1 MFNSNFFA
9 TRRFSLM
16 KRDQDLSDRVGKLM
30 LLAYIVLFFLFLVLP
45 LGALIVKSMQNSD
58 GEYIGL
64 HNFYIYLNEPALFQS
79 FFNSLFIA
87 VVSTI
92 ITVTLAFAFAYAL
105 THSRMPFKGFFRLIA
120 LIPLLS
126 PSILAAIALVYWF
139 GNQGVLKALLFGY
152 SIYGPIGIIMASVYW
167 TFPHALMILSTS
179 LSLSDAR
186 LYEAADV
193 LHTSKLRAFLTIT
206 IPGARYGIIST
217 TFVIFTQ
224 VFTDFGVPKVIGGN
238 YNVLATDIYK
248 EVVGMQNF
256 QMGAVIS
263 LVLLLPAVLAFFVDQ
278 YSRKRQV
285 ALLSSRS
292 VVFEPKKYQSL
303 DMAMLAFCSFI
314 TLIILMMIGMAQFG
328 ALVKFWPYNLTLTLK
343 HYSFEAAG
351 LGWESFFN
359 SIRLAFYTALFG
371 TIIIFVGSYIVEKL
385 RTQEQLRGILQFFA
399 LLPMAVPGLVLG
411 LAYIFYFNAANNP
424 LNFIYATMA
433 IMVINTVVHF
443 YTVSHLTAVTALKQ
457 MDKEFEAVSLSL
469 KVPVFKM
476 FWRVTLP
483 VCLPTILDISIY
495 LFVNAMTTVS
505 GVIFLYSYN
514 TTLASVSSIHLDEQG
529 NVAGAAAMAM
539 LIVYVSVFVR
549 VLHSIITRGVLWKTQ
564 AWRNRTNN
572 TIT

>member
-1 MFNSNFFA
+1 MVEKANQPKLLRHLDIRN
-9 TRRFSLM
+9 
-16 KRDQDLSDRVGKLM
+16 KNLSDRVGLFM
-30 LLAYIVLFFLFLVLP
+30 VVAYILIFFLFLILP
-45 LGALIVKSMQNSD
+45 LGALIIKSVQNSD
-58 GEYIGL
+58 GEFIGL
-64 HNFYIYLNEPALFQS
+64 QNFFLYLREPALFQS

-87 VVSTI
+87 IFSTV
-92 ITVTLAFAFAYAL
+92 ITVILAFGFAFAL
-105 THSRMPFKGFFRLIA
+105 THTRMPFKSLFRLVA

-139 GNQGVLKALLFGY
+139 GNQGVLKEILLGH

-167 TFPHALMILSTS
+167 TFPHALMILVTS

-193 LHTSKLRAFLTIT
+193 LQTTKLRSFLTIT

-217 TFVIFTQ
+217 TFVVFTQ

-278 YSRKRQV
+278 YSRKRQI

-292 VVFEPKKYQSL
+292 VVFAPKKNFAL
-303 DMAMLAFCSFI
+303 DVSMLVYCSII
-314 TLIILMMIGMAQFG
+314 TIIILMMIGMAQFG
-328 ALVKFWPYNLTLTLK
+328 ALVKFWPYNLSLTLNN
-343 HYSFEAAG
+343 YNFEVAG
-351 LGWESFFN
+351 LGWESFYN
-359 SIRLAFYTALFG
+359 SVRMALYTAIFG
-371 TIIIFVGSYIVEKL
+371 TIIIFVGSYVVEKL
-385 RTQEQLRGILQFFA
+385 RTQEKLRNILQLFA

-411 LAYIFYFNAANNP
+411 LAYIFYFNASSNP

-433 IMVINTVVHF
+433 ILVINTVVHF
-443 YTVSHLTAVTALKQ
+443 YTVSHLTGVTALKQ

-469 KVPVFKM
+469 KVPIFKM

-483 VCLPTILDISIY
+483 VCLPTIFDISIY

-505 GVIFLYSYN
+505 GVIFLYTYD

-529 NVAGAAAMAM
+529 DVAGAAAMAM

-549 VLHSIITRGVLWKTQ
+549 ILHSILTKGVILKAQ
-564 AWRNRTNN
+564 AWRYKN
-572 TIT
+572 

>member
-1 MFNSNFFA
+1 MVEKANQPKLLRHLDIRN
-9 TRRFSLM
+9 
-16 KRDQDLSDRVGKLM
+16 KNLSDRVGLFM
-30 LLAYIVLFFLFLVLP
+30 VVAYILIFFLFLILP
-45 LGALIVKSMQNSD
+45 LGALIIKSVQNSD
-58 GEYIGL
+58 GEFIGL
-64 HNFYIYLNEPALFQS
+64 QNFFLYLREPALFQS

-87 VVSTI
+87 IFSTV
-92 ITVTLAFAFAYAL
+92 ITVILAFGFAFAL
-105 THSRMPFKGFFRLIA
+105 THTRMPFKSLFRLVA

-139 GNQGVLKALLFGY
+139 GNQGVLKEILFGH

-167 TFPHALMILSTS
+167 TFPHALMILVTS

-193 LHTSKLRAFLTIT
+193 LQTTKLRSFLTIT

-217 TFVIFTQ
+217 TFVVFTQ

-278 YSRKRQV
+278 YSRKRQI

-292 VVFEPKKYQSL
+292 VVFAPKKNFAL
-303 DMAMLAFCSFI
+303 DVSMLVYCSII
-314 TLIILMMIGMAQFG
+314 TIIILMMIGMAQFG
-328 ALVKFWPYNLTLTLK
+328 ALVKFWPYNLSLTLNN
-343 HYSFEAAG
+343 YNFEVAG
-351 LGWESFFN
+351 LGWESFYN
-359 SIRLAFYTALFG
+359 SVRMALYTAIFG
-371 TIIIFVGSYIVEKL
+371 TIIIFVGSYVVEKL
-385 RTQEQLRGILQFFA
+385 RTQEKLRNILQLFA

-411 LAYIFYFNAANNP
+411 LAYIFYFNASSNP

-433 IMVINTVVHF
+433 ILVINTVVHF
-443 YTVSHLTAVTALKQ
+443 YTVSHLTGVTALKQ

-469 KVPVFKM
+469 KVPIFKM

-483 VCLPTILDISIY
+483 VCLPTIFDISIY

-505 GVIFLYSYN
+505 GVIFLYTYD

-529 NVAGAAAMAM
+529 DVAGAAAMAM

-549 VLHSIITRGVLWKTQ
+549 ILHSILTKGVILKAQ
-564 AWRNRTNN
+564 AWRYKN
-572 TIT
+572 